1 MGWHLRYHDCTSKY
15 SHLGTSA
22 SCPCS
27 LKPGSILKRRG
38 RPGPHRGAHS
48 PLEVPMLPQGHRGL
62 VAEARV
68 PTPLVYFWHQ
78 SVPAVTVLKCKCPS
92 FLALLSPCTLIFP
105 FRCESSNRELDPA
118 GEKRLFHLACLLPA
132 KPTTWM

>member
-15 SHLGTSA
+15 SHLGTSP
-22 SCPCS
+22 SS
-27 LKPGSILKRRG
+27 LKPGGILKRRG
-38 RPGPHRGAHS
+38 RPSLHRGAHS
-48 PLEVPMLPQGHRGL
+48 PWRGSDAAPGHRGL
-62 VAEARV
+62 EAEARV

-78 SVPAVTVLKCKCPS
+78 SVPAVTVLKCKRPS

-118 GEKRLFHLACLLPA
+118 GEKRLFHLACLLPS

>member
-1 MGWHLRYHDCTSKY
+1 MGWHLRYHNCTSKY
-15 SHLGTSA
+15 SHLGTSP
-22 SCPCS
+22 SS

-38 RPGPHRGAHS
+38 RPGLHRGAHS
-48 PLEVPMLPQGHRGL
+48 PWRGSDAAPGHRGL
-62 VAEARV
+62 EAEARV

-78 SVPAVTVLKCKCPS
+78 SVPAVTVLKCECPS

-105 FRCESSNRELDPA
+105 FQCESSNRELDPA
-118 GEKRLFHLACLLPA
+118 GEKRLFHLACLLPS